1 MNLAPVS
8 LEWGEVYGSLKVLEK
23 LSNGK
28 YRVGCTCGSS
38 KDAYR
43 ANALM
48 RAGGIR
54 KCSRCRKAE
63 SKCKP
68 DGTT

>member
-28 YRVGCTCGSS
+28 YRVGCTCGFS

-48 RAGGIR
+48 RAGGHTR
-54 KCSRCRKAE
+54 CSRCRKQ
-63 SKCKP
+63 SCK
-68 DGTT
+68 